1 MPSPEESKRN
11 DEYAQRMRKIYGR
24 LAAALTIETDE
35 LGDSAPFNA
44 DSSNS
49 SPQND

>member
-44 DSSNS
+44 DSTTS

>member
-35 LGDSAPFNA
+35 SGDSAPFNG
-44 DSSNS
+44 DSTTS